1 MAIHPRSLHAWF
13 PITRILSDAQRDEF
27 DRLVGETAHHPSLI
41 VEMPS
46 VEQSDISRMSDCFS
60 VNLALQRSAL
70 IIAAHLAET
79 FFFRRDILERFL
91 KRPKRVRLYESAE
104 SFAKDGGVGGGCY
117 QPKRICIQLVASRL
131 TEGFGGETPG
141 VAPFLH
147 ELGHMLDH
155 FNPRTGGTR
164 RRCNGLL
171 PGLHPD
177 DGDVFTPLA
186 RSLFIEGKRI
196 ERERYLNWHKARTQ
210 NTEHKRM
217 ANDERRMTIDESVM
231 PLGHP
236 YVFQNDGEFCAGYFE
251 MFFRNPNSFA
261 RRNEPL
267 YQAYVTLFKWD
278 PREAWQNDFVFYVE
292 QNRAFYLSGQPLWK
306 SKLTIPQS

>member
-46 VEQSDISRMSDCFS
+46 VEQSDIREVSDCFS

-79 FFFRRDILERFL
+79 FFFRRDILELFL

-117 QPKRICIQLVASRL
+117 EPKRICIQLLASRL

-141 VAPFLH
+141 AAPFLH

-196 ERERYLNWHKARTQ
+196 ERERYLRWKNQTTQ
-210 NTEHKRM
+210 INQQQL
-217 ANDERRMTIDESVM
+217 M
-231 PLGHP
+231 PIGHP

-261 RRNEPL
+261 RQNETL
-267 YQAYVTLFKWD
+267 YQAYATLFKWD
-278 PREAWQNDFVFYVE
+278 PREAWQNDFAFYVE